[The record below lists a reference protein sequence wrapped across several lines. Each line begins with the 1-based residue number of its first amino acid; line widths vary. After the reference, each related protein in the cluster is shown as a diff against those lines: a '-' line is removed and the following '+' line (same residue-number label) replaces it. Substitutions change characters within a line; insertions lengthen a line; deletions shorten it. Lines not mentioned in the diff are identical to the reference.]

1 MLWDRVIVRLVLAFW
16 GLGKAAQTSRSQG
29 LCTHNAWNAPAP
41 YYQAGFSLKAFSD
54 FLTGV
59 ITVIVSFVVPIMT
72 KSSIVYYV
80 LMTSCIPPFKGILPL
95 PQSPRRPSPVTI
107 HPLEVV
113 NYPLILDL
121 CSDAPCPTLVVYLL
135 IFK

>member
-1 MLWDRVIVRLVLAFW
+1 MGQSDRETSLSLLGSGESCTDKQIPGPLHTQCLECTCSVLP
-16 GLGKAAQTSRSQG
+16 G
-29 LCTHNAWNAPAP
+29 
-41 YYQAGFSLKAFSD
+41 GFSLKAFSD

-95 PQSPRRPSPVTI
+95 PQSPRRPSPETI
-107 HPLEVV
+107 YPLGVV

-121 CSDAPCPTLVVYLL
+121 RSDAPCPTLVVYLL